1 MKEHILFIIDGLPG
15 GGAENVTI
23 RLCHGLSQRGYQ
35 VTLLSLAEKCDYAI
49 PADIELLI
57 DADSYHG
64 LFYRQTELKR
74 RANSMDKTLQ
84 ALFARKGIPALI
96 VSNLHKT
103 DRIVALSKQLADKN
117 VWYCIHGIFSQSYL
131 GNKKGFSRWLKQKK
145 IQKVYQGKNII
156 TVSNAA
162 GQDLIENI
170 KIVPN
175 QLKTI
180 YNPFDIQ
187 EIRTLASENNPYQKQ
202 DYLLHIGRFHQ
213 VKRHDRLLEA
223 FALAN
228 LPCKL
233 LIAGQGSSE
242 VTSNIK
248 NKIVALN
255 LENKVSLIGFLA
267 NPFPVIKDAKAVVLS
282 SDSEGLGN
290 VLVESLICNTPIVS
304 TNCLGGISEIM
315 EGELADYKSELN
327 SASLAEKMHLA
338 YFNPPKITPNMY
350 QKFDIDEV
358 IRQYIELIIVREYQ

>member
-23 RLCHGLSQRGYQ
+23 RLCHGLSQRGYA
-35 VTLLSLAEKCDYAI
+35 VTLLSLAEKCDYSI
-49 PADIELLI
+49 PANIELLI
-57 DADSYHG
+57 DTDSYRG

-74 RANSMDKTLQ
+74 RAKSMDNTLKS
-84 ALFARKGIPALI
+84 LFVRKGIPSLV

-103 DRIVALSKQLADKN
+103 DRIVALSKELADKN
-117 VWYCIHGIFSQSYL
+117 TWYCIHGIFSQSYL
-131 GNKKGFSRWLKQKK
+131 GNKTGFSRWLKQKK

-162 GQDLIENI
+162 GQDLIQNVGI
-170 KIVPN
+170 SPQ

-187 EIRTLASENNPYQKQ
+187 EIRNLALESNSYQGQ
-202 DYLLHIGRFHQ
+202 DYLLHIGRFHE

-223 FALAN
+223 FALAD

-233 LIAGQGSSE
+233 FIAGQGSSE
-242 VTSNIK
+242 VTTKIK
-248 NKIVALN
+248 NKITALN
-255 LENKVSLIGFLA
+255 LEGKVSLIGFLA
-267 NPFPVIKDAKAVVLS
+267 NPFAVIKDAKAVVLS

-304 TNCLGGISEIM
+304 TNCPGGIGEIM
-315 EGELADYKSELN
+315 EGELASYKAELN
-327 SASLAEKMHLA
+327 VASLAEKMRLV
-338 YFNPPKITPNMY
+338 YFTPPEITPEMY
-350 QKFDIDEV
+350 QKFDINEV
-358 IRQYIELIIVREYQ
+358 IDQYIELTVVREHQ

>member
-15 GGAENVTI
+15 GGAENVTL
-23 RLCHGLSQRGYQ
+23 RLCHGLSQCGYQ

-49 PADIELLI
+49 PANIELLI

-170 KIVPN
+170 KIIPN

-223 FALAN
+223 FALAD

-233 LIAGQGSSE
+233 LIAGQGSPE

-267 NPFPVIKDAKAVVLS
+267 NPFPVIKGAKAVVLS

-327 SASLAEKMHLA
+327 STSLAEKMHLA
-338 YFNPPKITPNMY
+338 FFNPPKITPNMY

-358 IRQYIELIIVREYQ
+358 IHQYISLI